1 MGSVCE
7 TIKEVV
13 DYLNDNEEKVGVVE
27 VHLYRPFSREYFLKS
42 IPKTVKMIAV
52 LDRTKEA
59 GSTGEPLFLDVDN
72 IIKSL
77 NTDIKVVGGRYGL
90 SSKNTNPAMIKAI
103 YDNLDSINHNFT
115 IGIDDDVTNLS
126 IPYDKDFNLPTS

>member
-1 MGSVCE
+1 
-7 TIKEVV
+7 
-13 DYLNDNEEKVGVVE
+13 
-27 VHLYRPFSREYFLKS
+27 
-42 IPKTVKMIAV
+42 MIAV

-77 NTDIKVVGGRYGL
+77 GSDIKVVGGRYGL
-90 SSKNTNPAMIKAI
+90 SSKDTNPSMIQAI
-103 YDNLDSINHNFT
+103 YDNLETINHNFT

-126 IPYDKDFNLPTS
+126 IPYDKDFNLPS